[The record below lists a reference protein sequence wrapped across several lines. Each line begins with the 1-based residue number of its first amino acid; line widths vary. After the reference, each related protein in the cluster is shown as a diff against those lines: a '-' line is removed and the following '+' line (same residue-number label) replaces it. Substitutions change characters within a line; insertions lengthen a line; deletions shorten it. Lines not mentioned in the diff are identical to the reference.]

1 MPRRSWLV
9 AVTLIAAC
17 SGSGSSPDATPP
29 SPDAYVPTRTCT
41 PAEVESDVFPNTC
54 TFGQCHG
61 GPSPIVGL
69 DLESPGAMD
78 RMRDRA
84 SANCPDRILLV
95 PGDPASSL
103 LLEKI
108 LPQPTCGG
116 QMPSPGFPLPIDQVD
131 CVRTAI
137 ESMQ

>member
-1 MPRRSWLV
+1 MPRHPWLI
-9 AVTLIAAC
+9 AVTLAAAC
-17 SGSGSSPDATPP
+17 SGSGQSPDAMPP
-29 SPDAYVPTRTCT
+29 PPDAYVPTRTCT
-41 PAEVESDVFPNTC
+41 PAEVESDVFPITC

-78 RMRDRA
+78 LMSNTP

-95 PGDPASSL
+95 PGDPTRSL
-103 LLEKI
+103 LLEKL
-108 LPQPTCGG
+108 LPQPSCGG
-116 QMPSPGFPLPIDQVD
+116 QMPSPGNPLPIEKVD